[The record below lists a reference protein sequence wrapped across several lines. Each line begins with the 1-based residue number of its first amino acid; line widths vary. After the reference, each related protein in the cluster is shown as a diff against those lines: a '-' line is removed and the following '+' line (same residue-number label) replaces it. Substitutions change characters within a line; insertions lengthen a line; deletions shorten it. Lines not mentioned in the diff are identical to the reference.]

1 MQFVELPEFVRECKR
16 FAKKYK
22 TFPKDL
28 EQLKTFIAA
37 APPNGNGTKH
47 WNCITRTDTCAV
59 FKVRMHCD
67 STKGRSFR
75 VIYAY
80 RANVQTIDLL
90 EVYFKGDQ
98 ENHSHDRVA
107 MYLRSM

>member
-1 MQFVELPEFVRECKR
+1 MHVAELPEFVRECKK
-16 FAKKYK
+16 FSKKYK
-22 TFPKDL
+22 TFQKDL
-28 EQLKTFIAA
+28 VQLKTFIAT
-37 APPNGNGTKH
+37 APQGNGTKH

-80 RANVQTIDLL
+80 HAEAQKINLL